1 MARLQ
6 GDWKDVLQAQRAE
19 IEQLEAMDSALNDD
33 RITAD
38 IDKALKKTSRVGSYG
53 LKPAVP
59 TVPNVNG
66 MDEDDDDDDLQ
77 YRRRP
82 PVPSTRVTS
91 TPNTGRRES
100 NNVGTGEMID
110 SARSPLSARG
120 GTGGGGLP
128 MRRGVSDVELDDEHD
143 GGAPDTAVRYQK
155 ARLKML
161 SKQLEDSVEM
171 RKQLTE
177 TVNDLQK
184 QIRVEREENK
194 KQRKRIQLLES
205 DAKRNSG
212 KRVVETGGVDTI
224 ESLSAEVANLR
235 KDVQTAERIAKQS
248 EVCHL
253 ILNQSLLPY
262 DVF

>member
-59 TVPNVNG
+59 VVPSAG
-66 MDEDDDDDDLQ
+66 IDEDDDDDDLQ

-82 PVPSTRVTS
+82 PVPSTRVS
-91 TPNTGRRES
+91 SAPNTGRRDS
-100 NNVGTGEMID
+100 NSGAADTVD

-120 GTGGGGLP
+120 GLP
-128 MRRGVSDVELDDEHD
+128 IRRGVSDVDLEDEQD

-212 KRVVETGGVDTI
+212 KRVAEVGGVDTV

-248 EVCHL
+248 EVHHPNL
-253 ILNQSLLPY
+253 T
-262 DVF
+262 

>member
-59 TVPNVNG
+59 VVANAG
-66 MDEDDDDDDLQ
+66 MDEDEDDDDLQ

-91 TPNTGRRES
+91 TPNTGRRDS
-100 NNVGTGEMID
+100 NSGAGETVD
-110 SARSPLSARG
+110 SARSPLSAR
-120 GTGGGGLP
+120 GGGGLP

-212 KRVVETGGVDTI
+212 KRVVEAGGVDTV
-224 ESLSAEVANLR
+224 ETLSAEVANLR

-248 EVCHL
+248 EVRCP
-253 ILNQSLLPY
+253 ILNQRDSPNNPGL
-262 DVF
+262 